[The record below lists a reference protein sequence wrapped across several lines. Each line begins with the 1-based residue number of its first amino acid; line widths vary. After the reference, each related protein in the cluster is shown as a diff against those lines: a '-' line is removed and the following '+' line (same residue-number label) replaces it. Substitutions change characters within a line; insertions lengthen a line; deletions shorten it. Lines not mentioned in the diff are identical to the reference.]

1 MSEEPVIF
9 VGGPL
14 DGQRQVL
21 PALGREVLVPGC
33 GRYAPMLGGDVF
45 NDPFRVETCEHVYK
59 PRLDRLGRRL
69 GPGGFTALDYQG
81 KRT

>member
-1 MSEEPVIF
+1 
-9 VGGPL
+9 
-14 DGQRQVL
+14 
-21 PALGREVLVPGC
+21 
-33 GRYAPMLGGDVF
+33 MLGGDVF